1 MENLTTWP
9 GSQPLSEAAGAL
21 FTTPLQQWLPFA
33 AVSLLIGW
41 PLLTTSLRYKRLH
54 QLEKKYNFPTRES
67 MAKMT
72 DEQAYEIQ
80 LAIGQL
86 EFPFMFVK
94 ALQFALFRT
103 YGIPSIS
110 HLLTKT
116 SQFSN
121 PETSLKRYTDTS
133 ALVNEMVANSPT
145 SLRAFTSLART
156 RFLHSGYRASGKILD
171 TDMLYTLALF
181 ALEPIKFINR
191 FEWRELSQLEQ
202 CAIGTFWKSVG
213 DALGIPFDDLPS
225 GKAGF
230 QDGLQWL
237 EEISAWSKVYEAKYM
252 VPDVKNRETAD
263 QTTDVI
269 VYMLPTA
276 LHGAGLQFV
285 SFMMDD
291 RLRKAMLYD
300 PPTALMSTVFASLL
314 SVRKLFLRY
323 FMLPRPS
330 FMKVLNVSPQP
341 DEKNRFFLKNWE
353 AAPYYVKPTFWN
365 RWGPTAWLTWALGR
379 PVPGD
384 EGDKYYPTGYHI
396 NDIGPKYFEG
406 KGQKAIEQTMEEL
419 KVFRTGKC
427 PFH

>member
-1 MENLTTWP
+1 MENLTTW
-9 GSQPLSEAAGAL
+9 GSQPLSEAVDTVISA
-21 FTTPLQQWLPFA
+21 PLQKWLPYS
-33 AVSLLIGW
+33 VVLLIGW
-41 PLLTTSLRYKRLH
+41 PLLTTSLRYRRLN
-54 QLEKKYNFPTRES
+54 QLQKKYNYPTRES
-67 MAKMT
+67 LAKMT
-72 DEQAYEIQ
+72 DEEAYEIQ
-80 LAIGQL
+80 VAMGQL
-86 EFPFMFVK
+86 EFPMMFVK

-171 TDMLYTLALF
+171 SDMLYTLALF

-191 FEWRELSQLEQ
+191 FEWRTLSDLER
-202 CAIGTFWKSVG
+202 CAVGTFWKSVG
-213 DALGIPFDDLPS
+213 DALGIPFDELPS
-225 GKAGF
+225 GKSGF
-230 QDGLQWL
+230 SDGLQWL
-237 EEISAWSKVYEAKYM
+237 EEISAWSVEYEKKYM
-252 VPDVKNRETAD
+252 VPDIKNRETAD
-263 QTTDVI
+263 QTTAI
-269 VYMLPTA
+269 LVYMLPTA
-276 LHGAGLQFV
+276 LHSVGLQFV

-300 PPTALMSTVFASLL
+300 APSPFMSVVFSGLL
-314 SVRKLFLRY
+314 TTRRLFLRY

-330 FMKVLNVSPQP
+330 FLAVKNVTRP
-341 DEKNRFFLKNWE
+341 DEQNRIFLLNWE
-353 AAPYYVKPTFWN
+353 AAPYYVQPTFWN
-365 RWGPTAWLTWALGR
+365 RWGPVAWLTWALGR

-384 EGDKYYPTGYHI
+384 EGDKYHPSGYHI

-406 KGQKAIEQTMEEL
+406 KGQKAIEETMEEL